1 MQIYGVSNLKPSE
14 ATRKKR
20 GVKTGD
26 FASVMDSEDENTVT
40 SSSEV
45 TSINSISN
53 ILSLQ
58 SVDYDAEIKRD
69 NAEHGEKLLDSMDDL
84 MRSSLDGD
92 DISKEKALLK
102 LQKEVK
108 NSPKDLTNDELD
120 ELLDSIKLRSAVE
133 LAKNKLKG

>member
-1 MQIYGVSNLKPSE
+1 MQIYGVSNLKSSE

-26 FASVMDSEDENTVT
+26 FASVMDGEDENTVT

-58 SVDYDAEIKRD
+58 SVDYDAEIKRE
-69 NAEHGEKLLDSMDDL
+69 NAKHGEKLLDSMDDL
-84 MRSSLDGD
+84 MRSSLNGEDV
-92 DISKEKALLK
+92 SREKALLK